1 MIVTK
6 FSYYFAML
14 IGYARISTD
23 DQKLD
28 LQTDALKKAGC
39 QKIFSDEMSGAKAS
53 RPGLDE
59 AISHLREGDTLVV
72 WRLDRLGRSLKN
84 LIDLTEL
91 LKERSIGFHS
101 VTEGIDTNTTNGKL
115 MFHLFGALAEFE
127 RNLINDRASAGRA
140 AARARGET
148 GGRPKKL
155 DSKQRELAVKM
166 YKEKEHSIKDIC
178 SILNIS
184 KPALYRY
191 VDADNQLKSK
201 VS

>member
-1 MIVTK
+1 
-6 FSYYFAML
+6 ML

-28 LQTDALKKAGC
+28 LQLDALNKTGC
-39 QKIFSDEMSGAKAS
+39 SKIFTDEMSGSRAS

-59 AISHLREGDTLVV
+59 AISHLRDGDTLVV

-91 LKERSIGFHS
+91 LKARSVGFYS

-155 DSKQRELAVKM
+155 DSKQRALVVKM
-166 YKEKEHSIKDIC
+166 YEDKQHSIKDIC

-191 VDADNQLKSK
+191 IAASK
-201 VS
+201 QIPVSLGISCET